1 FGNFFLEVTNSVGAV
16 HDGVTPESTT
26 AAGLNQVS
34 VGTFNF
40 ENLDPTDPQSKFDR
54 LAAILVNN
62 LASPDIVSGEEV
74 QADNGPT
81 DNGVVDANQ
90 TLDQLVAAIHAA
102 GCPHYHYRYIYPLND
117 PDRREP

>member
-1 FGNFFLEVTNSVGAV
+1 MLDYNFGNFFLEVTSSVGAV

-54 LAAILVNN
+54 LAGILVNN
-62 LASPDIVSGEEV
+62 LKAPDIVSG
-74 QADNGPT
+74 
-81 DNGVVDANQ
+81 VVMFS
-90 TLDQLVAAIHAA
+90 LKL
-102 GCPHYHYRYIYPLND
+102 PKL
-117 PDRREP
+117 